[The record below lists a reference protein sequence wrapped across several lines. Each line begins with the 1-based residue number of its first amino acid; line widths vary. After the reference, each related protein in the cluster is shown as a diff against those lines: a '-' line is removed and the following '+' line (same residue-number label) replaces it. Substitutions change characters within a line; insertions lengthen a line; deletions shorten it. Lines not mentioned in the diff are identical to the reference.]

1 MFRNRNFML
10 GLGIGLAMG
19 AVLLQL
25 MLAGRAATEQTEQID
40 QMNGED
46 ALNTQQELD
55 ERIADMEARIRAELQ
70 AEGKAAEAADSVN
83 DSAAKTS
90 DEPVEVNEPQAEPEE
105 RPAAEPAAKPESVV
119 VEKLPVRI
127 KPGMKLGEVVELLHS
142 KGIIK
147 DERVFLVLMSDLSTE
162 IEAGFYFFDGELSPA
177 DVKHILM
184 SPPFAY

>member
-1 MFRNRNFML
+1 VFRNRTFLL

-25 MLAGRAATEQTEQID
+25 MLVGRAATDQTEQID

-46 ALNTQQELD
+46 ALYTQQELD
-55 ERIADMEARIRAELQ
+55 ERIADAEAKIRAELQ
-70 AEGKAAEAADSVN
+70 AEDEADDSGN
-83 DSAAKTS
+83 DSAAKTADKTVLGE
-90 DEPVEVNEPQAEPEE
+90 DEPKAKPDE
-105 RPAAEPAAKPESVV
+105 RQAAEPAAKPESVV

-177 DVKHILM
+177 DVKRILM

>member
-1 MFRNRNFML
+1 MFRNRTFML

-25 MLAGRAATEQTEQID
+25 MLAGRAATEQTQQID
-40 QMNGED
+40 KMIGED
-46 ALNTQQELD
+46 ALYTQQELD
-55 ERIADMEARIRAELQ
+55 ERIADAEARIRAELQ
-70 AEGKAAEAADSVN
+70 AQDEAVGEGNESTGISADETLPAE
-83 DSAAKTS
+83 
-90 DEPVEVNEPQAEPEE
+90 DEPKAEPDD

-127 KPGMKLGEVVELLHS
+127 KPGMKLGEVAELLHS